1 MRMALIELVEGRSE
15 MMITGGVCTDNSPT
29 MYMSFSKT
37 PAFTTNETIQP
48 FDIDSKGMMI
58 GEGIGMVALK
68 RLEDAER
75 DGDRIYS
82 VIKGVGSSSD
92 GKFKSIYAPRPEG
105 QAKALKR
112 AYDDAGFA
120 PHTLGLL
127 EAHGTGT
134 AAGDVAEFGGLN
146 SVFSENNEEKQH
158 IALGS
163 VLWRYTR
170 CANDPGSLHHRLVRT
185 DHLAA

>member
-1 MRMALIELVEGRSE
+1 MLFRS
-15 MMITGGVCTDNSPT
+15 
-29 MYMSFSKT
+29 
-37 PAFTTNETIQP
+37 
-48 FDIDSKGMMI
+48 
-58 GEGIGMVALK
+58 
-68 RLEDAER
+68 
-75 DGDRIYS
+75 
-82 VIKGVGSSSD
+82 

-163 VLWRYTR
+163 VKSQIGHTNQPQVLQ
-170 CANDPGSLHHRLVRT
+170 V
-185 DHLAA
+185 